1 MSTGHDNPELELQ
14 IDPEW
19 VDMFSPR
26 ILDRGYA
33 YFIDG
38 TVHDIE
44 KSEFGYTA
52 VVEGSVPYHV
62 EVELDDEGT
71 LVDADCDCPYA
82 MDGNWCKHE
91 AALMYALEDGLD
103 EYEEHQSVD
112 TGLECD
118 GLVGNLADDVSLD
131 SVLSSMSREELESLV
146 LELASRSSDIRG
158 LIWERY
164 ADRLSS
170 SFILEIRNHID
181 ATIDSIRRTG
191 ADEWYD
197 EEDYYSSSELHELEE
212 LLESRVRTIV
222 LCKGY
227 PLQAFRLCLHIL
239 SRLPEPR
246 DSEYGGYEFEKV
258 IGTACSVMKE
268 AFEKAGESERQ
279 GMKTDLEK
287 LFTSLSPA
295 RLCYEDVAMVLL
307 STMKDVFVATAIVEK
322 GRDSAESLSEEN
334 MKLYLLSY
342 QVLGWWEEMMDFILC
357 HLVSYAAV
365 ECGYRF
371 LKEHSG
377 SEEVISFLLKTRTA
391 NDCYEQTAMSSS
403 KIQKDVSEW
412 LLDIYRSCDRQPEY
426 ADELEYNILH
436 ISQNDIGRVL
446 EFKSLVD
453 ESRWK
458 SVYERLRHSCS
469 ISSHAPEL
477 YAHLQDWE
485 SLMEYVE
492 RPYCNCL
499 ARYERILHEHFPQ
512 RLIALLE
519 RNVRSTAA
527 HMSDRR
533 GYQVFASQLRHLKS
547 YDEGTAIVEAILQ
560 NPALKMSKR
569 HALKDELRK
578 AGFTPEYYC

>member
-52 VVEGSVPYHV
+52 VVEGSRPYHV
-62 EVELDDEGT
+62 EVELDDDGS
-71 LVDADCDCPYA
+71 LVDADCDCSYA

-131 SVLSSMSREELESLV
+131 SVLSSLSREELESLV

-158 LIWERY
+158 LVWERY

-197 EEDYYSSSELHELEE
+197 EEDYYSSSELHGLEE

-268 AFEKAGESERQ
+268 AFEKAGENERQ

-307 STMKDVFVATAIVEK
+307 STMKDVFVATAIVE
-322 GRDSAESLSEEN
+322 
-334 MKLYLLSY
+334 
-342 QVLGWWEEMMDFILC
+342 
-357 HLVSYAAV
+357 
-365 ECGYRF
+365 
-371 LKEHSG
+371 
-377 SEEVISFLLKTRTA
+377 
-391 NDCYEQTAMSSS
+391 
-403 KIQKDVSEW
+403 
-412 LLDIYRSCDRQPEY
+412 
-426 ADELEYNILH
+426 
-436 ISQNDIGRVL
+436 
-446 EFKSLVD
+446 
-453 ESRWK
+453 
-458 SVYERLRHSCS
+458 
-469 ISSHAPEL
+469 
-477 YAHLQDWE
+477 
-485 SLMEYVE
+485 
-492 RPYCNCL
+492 
-499 ARYERILHEHFPQ
+499 
-512 RLIALLE
+512 
-519 RNVRSTAA
+519 
-527 HMSDRR
+527 
-533 GYQVFASQLRHLKS
+533 
-547 YDEGTAIVEAILQ
+547 AILQ

>member
-38 TVHDIE
+38 TVHDIG

-52 VVEGSVPYHV
+52 VVEGSRPYHV
-62 EVELDDEGT
+62 EVELDDDGT

-146 LELASRSSDIRG
+146 LELASRNSDIRG

-239 SRLPEPR
+239 TRLPEPR

-268 AFEKAGESERQ
+268 
-279 GMKTDLEK
+279 
-287 LFTSLSPA
+287 
-295 RLCYEDVAMVLL
+295 DVAMVLL

-322 GRDSAESLSEEN
+322 DRDSAEFLSEKD

-342 QVLGWWEEMMDFILC
+342 QVLGWREEMMDFILC
-357 HLVSYAAV
+357 HLASYSAV

-412 LLDIYRSCDRQPEY
+412 LLDIYHSCDRQAEY

-458 SVYERLRHSCS
+458 SVYERLRHSGS
-469 ISSHAPEL
+469 ISSHASEL

-485 SLMEYVE
+485 ALMEYVE

-499 ARYERILHEHFPQ
+499 ARYERILHEHFPH